1 MSIGDVPRPF
11 ASSRLVAT
19 WGVLGVVLLLVQAI
33 VKLGIVAA
41 DPFVNG
47 SGLTPLESAVCA
59 AWVLGNIYAEGYRG
73 FQKAF
78 VPRAVA
84 RAFHLA
90 AEPRPLSVLFA
101 PFYAMALFRARPKRL
116 AISWALVAFIV
127 LAVVFIR
134 RLPAPWRSIVD
145 AGVVAGLVWGTVSL
159 LTTFVRALR
168 GDVPVYPLD
177 LPD

>member
-1 MSIGDVPRPF
+1 MSIGDVPRPL
-11 ASSRLVAT
+11 ASSRLVVWWA
-19 WGVLGVVLLLVQAI
+19 VLGVVLMLLQAI
-33 VKLGIVAA
+33 IKLGIVAA
-41 DPFVNG
+41 APFVSG

-59 AWVLGNIYAEGYRG
+59 AWVLVNVYAEGYRG

-78 VPRAVA
+78 VPRTVA

-90 AEPRPLSVLFA
+90 TEPRPLFVLLA
-101 PFYAMALFRARPKRL
+101 PLYAMALFQARPKRL

-134 RLPAPWRSIVD
+134 RLPVPWRSIVD
-145 AGVVAGLVWGTVSL
+145 AGVVAGLAWGTVSL
-159 LTTFVRALR
+159 LATFVRALR
-168 GDVPVYPLD
+168 GDIASYPLD